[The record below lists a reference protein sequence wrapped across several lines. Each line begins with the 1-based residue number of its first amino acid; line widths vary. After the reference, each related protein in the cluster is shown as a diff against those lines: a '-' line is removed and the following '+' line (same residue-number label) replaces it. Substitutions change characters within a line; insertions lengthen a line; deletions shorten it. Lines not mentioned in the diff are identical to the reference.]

1 MFVIRSLSF
10 HLYPCSFLRPIGTPF
25 SARSLLFARFHHST
39 YVCFAPD
46 TIAAS
51 LCLCKTARP
60 VSARTACPS
69 ARATRAFFAPIGR
82 YADPLWGWICAWWRG
97 TRQGRASTGRVSETL
112 RYERSGSLKIL
123 GIFRSRYTTLTNN
136 IPIPRPCKQVIHAM
150 LLWFFKRCAINRMI
164 FAFNRSNV
172 YKGIVISTG
181 IVRSI
186 WNTILL
192 VTSIIKWKMG
202 TTWKRNLNELHT
214 LVAKWISRVA

>member
-1 MFVIRSLSF
+1 MFVTRSLSF

-39 YVCFAPD
+39 YVCFAPG

-60 VSARTACPS
+60 VSARTACPP

-97 TRQGRASTGRVSETL
+97 ARQGRASTGRVTETL

-123 GIFRSRYTTLTNN
+123 GIFRSRYTLCWQTIYLFHVPVNKLTTRCCFGSSNDARLTEWSSRL
-136 IPIPRPCKQVIHAM
+136 IDRMFIKVSLY
-150 LLWFFKRCAINRMI
+150 LLALCDQSEIQF
-164 FAFNRSNV
+164 
-172 YKGIVISTG
+172 Y
-181 IVRSI
+181 
-186 WNTILL
+186 LL
-192 VTSIIKWKMG
+192 
-202 TTWKRNLNELHT
+202 R
-214 LVAKWISRVA
+214 R